1 MTVSPQLPNP
11 KEARMT
17 FRSISVTSVIV
28 VTSLLAVP
36 SARAECVMVSAK
48 AMLEGPSTEL
58 AFSGRVVEII
68 RTADLGYRATFEVDR
83 VWRGSLTKR
92 FDLYVWE
99 MEPEK
104 PRFEVDRQYVAFAQR
119 LSTRARQGVGL
130 SETDPVAFTPVT
142 CSDGYSLS
150 PDRVRDTIQEL
161 GPGKSPKE
169 SGVHNEH
176 LLYSF

>member
-1 MTVSPQLPNP
+1 
-11 KEARMT
+11 MT

-28 VTSLLAVP
+28 ATSLLAVP

-48 AMLEGPSTEL
+48 ALLEGPSTEL
-58 AFSGRVVEII
+58 AFSGRVVEIT

-104 PRFEVDRQYVAFAQR
+104 PRFEVDHQYVAFAQR
-119 LSTRARQGVGL
+119 LSTRERQGVGL

-150 PDRVRDTIQEL
+150 PDRVRETIQEL
-161 GPGKSPKE
+161 GPGKTFR
-169 SGVHNEH
+169 GWVA
-176 LLYSF
+176 